1 MQYPF
6 SKLNEEIRGD
16 VHWDEKYRKIY
27 ATDASVYREYPA
39 AVALPKDRTDIIRIV
54 DFCKKH
60 TLPIIPRA
68 TGTSLAG
75 QCVGNGMVLD
85 ISKYMDRIIEIN
97 PKEKYVI
104 VEPGVIRDELNRAL
118 KPHGLF
124 FGPNTSTANRA
135 TLGGMLGN
143 NSCGSTSIVY
153 GSTRDHILEVEAI
166 LSDGSTYTFG
176 KESASQRSDN
186 AVISNVQDFLKSIH
200 DSPMRKTIAEVYP
213 DPRVKR
219 RNTGYAIDY
228 VMDDLDAGYWDM
240 TKLLAGSEGTLAITT
255 QMKVHVDVLPDPEE
269 CMICIHF
276 DDVLK
281 SMQAIPDVMGSKPFA
296 CELMDKVVLDCTKGQ
311 ATHSADRFFIEGD
324 PQAVLMVSFVGK
336 TKEEARNSCI
346 QLREYLIKQNH
357 GYTYPII
364 EENIDRV
371 WNLRKAGLGLLAN
384 IPGDKKAVA
393 CIEDTAVRIDD
404 LYSYI
409 KEFTQIMA
417 NYGQEAVYYAHAGDG
432 ELHLRPIL
440 DLKKKKD
447 RQEFYDIS
455 KDVALLAKKYKGSM
469 SGEHGDGRV
478 RAPFI
483 KLMYGAEVYDILRR
497 LKHVFDPDQ
506 LFNPGK
512 IIDPKDMLEDM
523 RYDEDHIT
531 PVYDTIY
538 NFSNVGGIVR
548 MAEKCNGSGDCRK
561 KHTAGGTMC
570 PSYHASAS
578 EDLTTRARANV
589 LREVLTREQSPF
601 ENEDLMEVLSLCLSC
616 KGCTAECPS
625 NVNMTMLKSEVLY
638 QHYQKKGM
646 PRSKR
651 VMARLPDYLDRF
663 EMLSP
668 FISSVSGWSPIA
680 SMAKRFFGV
689 HPKRSLPAIARNP
702 FKPRIDNRVGK
713 KAQKLVLYID
723 EFTKWY
729 DVNIGRDAVQL
740 LEKLDYEIIYY
751 LGDSGRSA
759 FSLGDVG
766 YGKDRALKNIHS
778 LYDLCEAGG
787 IPVVGIEPSTIL
799 SFRDE
804 YLNLC
809 DTAEDKQKANI
820 LKSIA
825 QTIEEFL
832 YEEVEKGSISQDQFK
847 DDEVDVHLH
856 GHCHQKALSDV
867 QQSAY
872 LLSLPARAKVSIIP
886 SGCCGMAGSFGYDA
900 AKYDLSMSIGELS
913 LFPHIRSTA
922 SSSIIVASGTSCRHQ
937 IEDGTHRK
945 AVHPVSFLLNM
956 LK

>member
-6 SKLNEEIRGD
+6 SKLNEEIRGE
-16 VHWDEKYRKIY
+16 VHWDDKYRKIY

-39 AVALPKDRTDIIRIV
+39 AVALPRDKEDIIRIV
-54 DFCKKH
+54 HFCRAH
-60 TLPIIPRA
+60 ELSIIPRA

-75 QCVGNGMVLD
+75 QCVGDGLILD

-97 PKEKYVI
+97 PQEGYAI

-135 TLGGMLGN
+135 TIGGMLGN

-166 LSDGSTYTFG
+166 LSDGSPYTFN
-176 KESASQRSDN
+176 KVSASQKSDN
-186 AVISNVQDFLKSIH
+186 TIISAAQDFLKDIH
-200 DSPMRKTIAEVYP
+200 DGPMRDKIAEVYP

-228 VMDDLDAGYWDM
+228 IMDDLDAGYWDM

-281 SMQAIPDVMGSKPFA
+281 SMQAIPDVMRFKPFA
-296 CELMDKVVLDCTKGQ
+296 CELMDKVVLDCTNGQ
-311 ATHSADRFFIEGD
+311 ATYAADRFFLEGD
-324 PQAVLMVSFVGK
+324 PKAVLMVSFVNK
-336 TKEEARNSCI
+336 TKDGARKACEE
-346 QLREYLIKQNH
+346 LRDYLIRHDH

-364 EENIDRV
+364 EEKIDRV

-393 CIEDTAVRIDD
+393 CIEDTAVHIED
-404 LYSYI
+404 LYAYI
-409 KEFTQIMA
+409 KEFTQIMS

-440 DLKKKKD
+440 DLKQKKD

-483 KLMYGAEVYDILRR
+483 ELMYGTEVYEILRR
-497 LKHVFDPDQ
+497 LKYVFDPDQ
-506 LFNPGK
+506 LLNPGK
-512 IIDPKDMLEDM
+512 IIDPKGMLEDI
-523 RYDEDHIT
+523 RYDEDHVT
-531 PVYDTIY
+531 PSYDTIY
-538 NFSNVGGIVR
+538 DFSDVGGIVR
-548 MAEKCNGSGDCRK
+548 MSEKCNGSGDCRK

-578 EDLTTRARANV
+578 EDMTTRARANV

-638 QHYQKKGM
+638 QHYQQKGM
-646 PRSKR
+646 PLSKR
-651 VMARLPDYLDRF
+651 VMARLPYYLDRF

-668 FISSVSGWSPIA
+668 LISAVSRWSPIA

-689 HPKRSLPAIARNP
+689 HPKRSLPAIAKNP
-702 FKPRIDNRVGK
+702 FKPERGNRAGSNG
-713 KAQKLVLYID
+713 QKVVLYID

-729 DVNIGRDAVQL
+729 DVTIGKDAVRL
-740 LEKLDYEIIYY
+740 LQKLDYDIIYY

-766 YGKDRALKNIHS
+766 YGKDRALKNIHR
-778 LYDLCEAGG
+778 LYDLSEEGR
-787 IPVVGIEPSTIL
+787 IPVVGLEPSTIL

-804 YLNLC
+804 YLKLC
-809 DTAEDKQKANI
+809 DAPQDKKMAEMLKNKA
-820 LKSIA
+820 L
-825 QTIEEFL
+825 TIEEFL
-832 YEEVEKGSISQDQFK
+832 YEEVEKGNIKQEQFK
-847 DDEVDVHLH
+847 DEEVDVHLH

-872 LLSLPARAKVSIIP
+872 LLSLPVRAQVSVIP

-900 AKYDLSMSIGELS
+900 TKYDLSMNIGEQS
-913 LFPHIRSTA
+913 LFPHIRKTA
-922 SSSIIVASGTSCRHQ
+922 ASSIIVASGTSCRHQ